1 MIPATTVANKPGTP
15 GRVRIS
21 RKPIAQGR
29 PVVRADTCG
38 SAACFFSARGPWVRP
53 APGLPRTLSL
63 SRVDDRQSSDA
74 NAPRERSF
82 LTLSLGRADWTILPT
97 AVMPAEAD
105 IQYAAGLSVNQGRLW
120 DTGSSACAVD
130 DAANSARRRGHD
142 QRGANL
148 STAPGMTMTRSLP
161 I

>member
-15 GRVRIS
+15 GRVRIN

-63 SRVDDRQSSDA
+63 SRVDDRQSLDA
-74 NAPRERSF
+74 NAPRERRLLASE
-82 LTLSLGRADWTILPT
+82 LRARTRRQTT
-97 AVMPAEAD
+97 AVMPAEAG
-105 IQYAAGLSVNQGRLW
+105 I
-120 DTGSSACAVD
+120 
-130 DAANSARRRGHD
+130 
-142 QRGANL
+142 
-148 STAPGMTMTRSLP
+148 
-161 I
+161 